1 MTSLGNDLRYALRQ
15 MRKAPGFAFT
25 AVMTLALGVGAAT
38 AMFSVLD
45 AALLRPLPFAHQD
58 RIVAVNTYSQS
69 GYTQPFSYRDYVDTR
84 QQMSTVAALS
94 GYIPGDTTLQAGA
107 GKPAVVRQIQT
118 GDAFFDVFGVRPEFR
133 NRGAAHVIG
142 ALFMSVAPEQLIW
155 ALNLLSVSEHAVRIR
170 PACSR

>member
-25 AVMTLALGVGAAT
+25 AVLTLALGVGAAT

-69 GYTQPFSYRDYVDTR
+69 GYTQPFSYPDYVDTR
-84 QQMSTVAALS
+84 QQMSTVTDLS
-94 GYIPGDTTLQAGA
+94 GYIPGNTTLQAGA

-155 ALNLLSVSEHAVRIR
+155 RSTS
-170 PACSR
+170 